1 MPHISSVR
9 TSTPR
14 VHPDTV
20 NGHYDASLTPPQ
32 MLTSEDIN
40 KQIRESL
47 GLPPKLESQPTV
59 PVEGHVC
66 EFPLWSYSRK
76 RSSVTRLH
84 IDYDDGS
91 FMTLVAPLGMPSPSF
106 PGYLDGILFYGQ
118 RDLFLREYVEISIY
132 QILKTLDIDA
142 KNGGAYAHFYE
153 DMEKAF
159 AAFLKT
165 DRFRNPKTGER
176 DYVSYFRVLRNMD
189 LAKRRQGVSRF
200 YFDERFIASLRAGYL
215 KRLDWEYCLELGRQ
229 SEAFVRFL
237 YGHLLKRLGE
247 KSIYMRSLPG
257 FLRDI
262 GLGYVTEGEPKR
274 KTEMLKRTVYPALDA
289 VKGIRYQ
296 LDEQGN
302 LTFSP
307 KD

>member
-1 MPHISSVR
+1 
-9 TSTPR
+9 
-14 VHPDTV
+14 
-20 NGHYDASLTPPQ
+20 
-32 MLTSEDIN
+32 
-40 KQIRESL
+40 
-47 GLPPKLESQPTV
+47 
-59 PVEGHVC
+59 
-66 EFPLWSYSRK
+66 
-76 RSSVTRLH
+76 
-84 IDYDDGS
+84 
-91 FMTLVAPLGMPSPSF
+91 MTLVAPLGMPSPSF
-106 PGYLDGILFYGQ
+106 PGYLDVILFYGQ

-302 LTFSP
+302 LTFFP